1 MKKWWKAIVAS
12 LAAIA
17 LPVMAAGSIDAG
29 KAKAGTCIEC
39 HGVGG
44 NSTQP
49 MFPKL
54 AGQGEGYLFKQLMD
68 FASGGRE
75 GPFMSG
81 IVQDL
86 DKEDM
91 ADLAAY
97 FASTTHTRGATS
109 DILLAEG
116 QKLYRGGNKETGVPA
131 CMACHGPSGGGIP
144 AAKWPSLSGQH
155 IAYTETQLTDFANGI
170 RHNDINGMMQ
180 DIAAKMS
187 ENERKSVSAY
197 ISGLH

>member
-1 MKKWWKAIVAS
+1 MKKWRKAIIAS

-17 LPVMAAGSIDAG
+17 LPAMATGNIEAG
-29 KAKAGTCIEC
+29 KAKSSNCIEC

-44 NSTQP
+44 NSTEP

-54 AGQGEGYLFKQLMD
+54 AGQGEGYLYKQLMD
-68 FASGGRE
+68 FASGARE
-75 GPFMSG
+75 GAFMSG

-86 DKEDM
+86 GKEDM
-91 ADLAAY
+91 ADIAAY
-97 FASTTHTRGATS
+97 FASTTHTRGAVSNT
-109 DILLAEG
+109 LLAEG

-131 CMACHGPSGGGIP
+131 CMACHGPSGAGIP

-155 IAYTETQLTDFANGI
+155 IAYIEGQLADFANGI
-170 RHNDINGMMQ
+170 RHNDMNGMMR

-187 ENERKSVSAY
+187 KDERKAVSAY